1 MSEQHGSRGSVSVDG
16 LARMLR
22 DGQITRRGFL
32 TAAAGML
39 GSAAAAEGLL
49 ARVAGAAEVSR
60 KNTLVVGQSAD
71 VSKLDPHMS
80 TTVNDIAVTFNL
92 FDNLVT
98 RRLDRKL
105 YPMLA
110 SEYKLVNPTTWQFK
124 LRQGVKF
131 HNGDRLTS
139 ADVKFS
145 LERSYD
151 PNAKVIT
158 KSVFTT
164 IDRIETPDPY
174 TVVIVT
180 KKPDP
185 LLAARTAYYAGQIMP
200 KAYFQKVGEDAFNLK
215 PVGSGPVKLSSWV
228 KDDRMVLDAN
238 KGYWGEKLAVDQIIF
253 RPLPELSARIAAL
266 VKGEVDL
273 ITKIPPDQM
282 DKVSKGPNTKIEAVL
297 YGGQYCLSVASQ
309 KPPLDSKAFRQA
321 MSLAIDRALIVK
333 ELWRGQGGVP
343 NSLVIPGDNHYDPS
357 LPPLKY
363 DPDKAK
369 QLLKEANYKGEELT
383 LETPIG
389 FMVMD
394 KEMSE
399 VVTSMWKDV
408 GINAKLEQL
417 EYSVYQQK
425 IREKSFKGVRWTDP
439 TSAYNDPDGMM
450 WRHLAQGG
458 PNAYWFRNARFDEL
472 GNAARLSVDEKFRGE
487 AYKEMARLELE
498 YLPLIPVIQPMEI
511 YGLQKYVDWKPYPNQ
526 AMEFRRFNLK
536 MSRG

>member
-1 MSEQHGSRGSVSVDG
+1 MDSRCDGFTVDG

-32 TAAAGML
+32 RRAALLL

-49 ARVAGAAEVSR
+49 ARVARAQTTS
-60 KNTLVVGQSAD
+60 KNTLVIGQSAD
-71 VSKLDPHMS
+71 VSKLDPQMS

-92 FDNLVT
+92 FDNLIS
-98 RRLDRKL
+98 RHYDGKL
-105 YPMLA
+105 YPSLA
-110 SEYKLVNPTTWQFK
+110 TEWKLVNPTTWQFK

-131 HNGDRLTS
+131 HNGDPFTS

-145 LERSYD
+145 YERSYD

-158 KSVFTT
+158 KSVLTT
-164 IDRIETPDPY
+164 IDKIETPDPL
-174 TVVIVT
+174 TLVIHT
-180 KKPDP
+180 KQPDP
-185 LLAARTAYYAGQIMP
+185 LLDARVAFYAGQVMP
-200 KAYFQKVGEDAFNLK
+200 KAYFLKVGDDEFNAK
-215 PVGSGPVKLSSWV
+215 PIGTGPVKFSSWV
-228 KDDRMVLDAN
+228 KDDRLVLDATQD
-238 KGYWGEKLAVDQIIF
+238 YWGGKIEVDQIVF
-253 RPLPELSARIAAL
+253 RPLPEMAARVGAL
-266 VKGEVDL
+266 LKGEVDI
-273 ITKIPPDQM
+273 ITKIPPDQV
-282 DKVSKGPNTKIEAVL
+282 DRVAKAPNTKIEGVL
-297 YGGQYCLSVASQ
+297 YGGLYCLSVASQ
-309 KPPLDSKAFRQA
+309 KPPLDSKPFRQA
-321 MSLAIDRALIVK
+321 MSLAIDRELIVK
-333 ELWRGQGGVP
+333 ELWRGQAAVP
-343 NSLVIPGDNHYDPS
+343 NSLVVKGDKHYDPT

-363 DPDKAK
+363 DPNQAK

-399 VVTSMWKDV
+399 VVISMWKDV

-450 WRHLAQGG
+450 WRHLAPGG
-458 PNAYWFRNARFDEL
+458 PNAYWFRHPRFDEL
-472 GNAARLSVDEKFRGE
+472 GNAARFSVDEKFREG

-498 YLPLIPVIQPMEI
+498 FLPLIPVIQPMEL
-511 YGLQKYVDWKPYPNQ
+511 YGLQKYVDWKPYANQ
-526 AMEFRRFNLK
+526 MMEFRRFNLK
-536 MSRG
+536 LRRA

>member
-1 MSEQHGSRGSVSVDG
+1 MGEWQGSRDGVSVDG

-22 DGQITRRGFL
+22 DGRITRRGFL
-32 TAAAGML
+32 HAAAGTL
-39 GSAAAAEGLL
+39 GSLAAAEGLL
-49 ARVAGAAEVSR
+49 ARVSEAQTTK

-92 FDNLVT
+92 FDNLLS
-98 RRLDRKL
+98 RRQDRKL
-105 YPMLA
+105 YPSLA
-110 SEYKLVNPTTWQFK
+110 SEYKLINPTTWQFK
-124 LRQGVKF
+124 LRPGVKF

-145 LERSYD
+145 FERSYD
-151 PNAKVIT
+151 PKAKVIT
-158 KSVFTT
+158 KSVLNT
-164 IDRIETPDPY
+164 IERIETPDPQ

-185 LLAARTAYYAGQIMP
+185 LLAARTAFYAGQILP
-200 KAYFQKVGEDAFNLK
+200 KAYFQKVGEDEFNLK
-215 PVGSGPVKLSSWV
+215 PIGSGPIKLNSWV
-228 KDDRMVLDAN
+228 KDDRLVLDAV
-238 KGYWGEKLAVDQIIF
+238 KDYWGDKLAVDQIIF

-266 VKGEVDL
+266 SKGEVDL

-282 DKVSKGPNTKIEAVL
+282 DKIAKGANTKIEGVL
-297 YGGQYCLSVASQ
+297 YGGLYCLSVATQ
-309 KPPLDSKAFRQA
+309 KPPLDSKPFRQA
-321 MSLAIDRALIVK
+321 MSLAIDRDLIVK
-333 ELWRGQGGVP
+333 ELWRGQGAVP
-343 NSLVIPGDNHYDPS
+343 NSLVIAGDNHHDPT

-363 DPDKAK
+363 DPTKAK

-458 PNAYWFRNARFDEL
+458 PNAYWFRNPRFDEL
-472 GNAARLSVDEKFRGE
+472 GNAARFSVDEKFRAE

-511 YGLQKYVDWKPYPNQ
+511 YGLQKYVNWKPYANQ
-526 AMEFRRFNLK
+526 TMEFRRFNLTFN
-536 MSRG
+536 RG